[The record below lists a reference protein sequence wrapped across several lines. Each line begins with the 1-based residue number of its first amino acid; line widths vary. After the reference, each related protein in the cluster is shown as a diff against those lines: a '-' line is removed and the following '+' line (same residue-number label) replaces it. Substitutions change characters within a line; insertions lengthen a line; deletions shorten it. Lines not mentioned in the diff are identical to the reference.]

1 MSARY
6 PAELERTEILPGFGE
21 VFLRPVHSDDAP
33 AINRFFERMSPED
46 VHTRFFSA
54 MPRLSS
60 AHLARLT
67 GIDFDRD
74 MALLLIDPATD
85 DILAVGRLC
94 ANPDVEHEEFAI
106 TVRTDVKGHGLGEYL
121 MAHLLDYAK
130 GHGTHEV
137 FGDILA
143 DNRASLALA
152 RKLGFKL
159 GRRADSPG
167 IVRATL
173 AL

>member
-1 MSARY
+1 MTPY
-6 PAELERTEILPGFGE
+6 PAKLERRETIPGFGE
-21 VFLRPVHSDDAP
+21 VLLRPVRSDDAP
-33 AINRFFERMSPED
+33 AIERFFARLSPED

-54 MPRLSS
+54 MPRLSA
-60 AHLARLT
+60 AHMARLT

-74 MALLLIDPATD
+74 MALLLVEPASGE
-85 DILAVGRLC
+85 ILAVGRLC

-106 TVRTDVKGHGLGEYL
+106 TVRTDVKRHSLGEHL
-121 MAHLLDYAK
+121 MTWLLDYAK
-130 GHGTHEV
+130 GHGTREV

-143 DNRASLALA
+143 DNRPSLALA

-159 GRRADSPG
+159 GRRIDSPG

-173 AL
+173 QF